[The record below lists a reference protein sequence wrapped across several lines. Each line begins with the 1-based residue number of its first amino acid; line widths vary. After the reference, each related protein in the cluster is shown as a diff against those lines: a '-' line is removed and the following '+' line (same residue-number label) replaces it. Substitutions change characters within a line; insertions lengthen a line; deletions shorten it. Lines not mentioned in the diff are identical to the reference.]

1 MIVYILK
8 GGKTMDKSIN
18 AMAAFTDI
26 LKMQDVESSMDEIK
40 MLWRYGKIRIA
51 KHYL

>member
-1 MIVYILK
+1 
-8 GGKTMDKSIN
+8 MDKSIN

-40 MLWRYGKIRIA
+40 KCCGDMEKSL
-51 KHYL
+51 